1 MKGGVVDEDK
11 KRLLCRSGLTNS
23 FKCKIGA
30 VVSNILLSPLGPTFV
45 SPDKLVSYQ

>member
-1 MKGGVVDEDK
+1 MDEDK